1 MSAKHNVSQATSPLG
16 SCDVS
21 RHATSCLADIACV
34 CWLADHKSTTNLNAG
49 KRNRQQACGEARL
62 AGSAAARSPEGP
74 AMARRRRRRRRV
86 TGTCGTGRR
95 GSNRQ
100 RQCLLIEEVGG
111 DDCGEHGHE
120 RDRDHGVGHT
130 DGAPR
135 HTRREHVPQPDETQ
149 SSALFLP
156 LSRSVSRGSFRRCS
170 RHSCMQGLADGREA
184 RNRNAAGHLCAI
196 GSKVILAIQYAN
208 EVGMSET

>member
-1 MSAKHNVSQATSPLG
+1 MPGREIDRRRVVRRDGQAP
-16 SCDVS
+16 
-21 RHATSCLADIACV
+21 
-34 CWLADHKSTTNLNAG
+34 
-49 KRNRQQACGEARL
+49 RL
-62 AGSAAARSPEGP
+62 RGRLKAPP
-74 AMARRRRRRRRV
+74 WRRRRRRRV

-95 GSNRQ
+95 GPYRQ

-120 RDRDHGVGHT
+120 RDSDHGVGHT

-135 HTRREHVPQPDETQ
+135 QTRREHVPQPDETQ

-156 LSRSVSRGSFRRCS
+156 LSRSVSRGSFRRCN

-184 RNRNAAGHLCAI
+184 RNRNAADHLCAI
-196 GSKVILAIQYAN
+196 GPS
-208 EVGMSET
+208 S